1 MVDGCKPGF
10 SNGLLV
16 SLEHLDV
23 VHVGL
28 PVLHVAAV
36 VRRQHP
42 HVVVRP
48 GHGSDRT
55 VVGLRG
61 GGHVRFCSD
70 ASTS

>member
-1 MVDGCKPGF
+1 M
-10 SNGLLV
+10 

-42 HVVVRP
+42 HVVMRP
-48 GHGSDRT
+48 GHGPDGT
-55 VVGLRG
+55 VVGLQRTEDTLEPLG
-61 GGHVRFCSD
+61 AKQMTEH
-70 ASTS
+70 

>member
-1 MVDGCKPGF
+1 M
-10 SNGLLV
+10 

-36 VRRQHP
+36 IRCQHP

-48 GHGSDRT
+48 GHGPDWT
-55 VVGLRG
+55 VMGLQRGQARPG
-61 GGHVRFCSD
+61 GGVLVFICVLKLLLDLSG
-70 ASTS
+70 SS